1 MLNSKTNCNGENDD
15 WQATMPGPVFV
26 FAFVV
31 ATLIASVF
39 HFIFG
44 GNARRL
50 AIFLLAGWIGFALG
64 HAAGRSFVIA
74 LFPIGELRII
84 PATAGALFTLFA
96 VLIFTSDRRSS
107 RTTR

>member
-1 MLNSKTNCNGENDD
+1 MLNSNTNCNGENDD

-31 ATLIASVF
+31 ATLMGSIF

-50 AIFLLAGWIGFALG
+50 AIFLLAAWIGFALG
-64 HAAGRSFVIA
+64 HAAGNSFEIS

-84 PATAGALFTLFA
+84 PASAGALFTLFA

-107 RTTR
+107 RSSR